1 MPAQNA
7 LERILAGSSESN
19 DYSLDEMLNDDEDV
33 FLENMSDESKNAL
46 YGRVTPKKT
55 EEEKLEETQELP
67 IQQVKEEQSKVEEV
81 EKEEVKEAVKEVQPE
96 PEQKRGRGRPRKES
110 TEMEQQKTDVSII
123 LDALCMSVIDDLAK
137 EGYTFMNFTEEQTL
151 VILNYMKDKLGE

>member
-7 LERILAGSSESN
+7 LERILASSSESN

-67 IQQVKEEQSKVEEV
+67 IQQSKEEQPKVEEV
-81 EKEEVKEAVKEVQPE
+81 EKEEVKEVQPE

-123 LDALCMSVIDDLAK
+123 LDALCMSVIDDLTK

-151 VILNYMKDKLGE
+151 VILNYMKEKLGE

>member
-7 LERILAGSSESN
+7 LERILASSSESN

-67 IQQVKEEQSKVEEV
+67 IQQVKEGQSKVEEV
-81 EKEEVKEAVKEVQPE
+81 EKEEVKEVQPE

>member
-7 LERILAGSSESN
+7 LERILASSSESN

-81 EKEEVKEAVKEVQPE
+81 EKEEVKEVQPE

-123 LDALCMSVIDDLAK
+123 LDALCMSVIDDLTK

>member
-81 EKEEVKEAVKEVQPE
+81 EKEEVKEVQPE

-110 TEMEQQKTDVSII
+110 TEMEQQKTDVSIV

-151 VILNYMKDKLGE
+151 VILNYMKGKLGE